1 MFEKRIF
8 LCCIGLTPFFE
19 TLRLHVNF
27 CLLVGE
33 LVLEKYAESDKD
45 MNKLERESFFVRFLV
60 TDLWIEI
67 LRLALQVSFSLP
79 RRFFE
84 LPVK

>member
-1 MFEKRIF
+1 M
-8 LCCIGLTPFFE
+8 
-19 TLRLHVNF
+19 
-27 CLLVGE
+27 
-33 LVLEKYAESDKD
+33 EKYAESDKD

-79 RRFFE
+79 CRFFE